1 MTAENIRS
9 VQATVSP
16 LPRGEARTRRLAR
29 AAEAR
34 RRLERPRRRR
44 PIGRAW
50 INGREVGGT
59 ADPLAHLTLAH
70 D

>member
-1 MTAENIRS
+1 MVAENIPN
-9 VQATVSP
+9 VGAVVSS
-16 LPRGEARTRRLAR
+16 LPRGADRARRLAR

-34 RRLERPRRRR
+34 RRLATSRTAR

-59 ADPLAHLTLAH
+59 ATPFAHLARVH

>member
-1 MTAENIRS
+1 MAAENIRHMGA
-9 VQATVSP
+9 VVSS
-16 LPRGEARTRRLAR
+16 LPSGAARARRLAR

-34 RRLERPRRRR
+34 RLLAARGPGR

-59 ADPLAHLTLAH
+59 AGPLAHLGRAH